1 MLFLKKKRRQG
12 ECRTFAFS
20 VVPPTSLTY
29 ILIIKH
35 GNANAT
41 KSGQFIKWHN
51 TQFLFFKYMFIIG
64 YKQLTL
70 MFIITNKEFTTLGN
84 QIFEFMSGLYPNLAE
99 VDIEVIHTDL
109 TEDNV
114 FGWTTENNDQNEI
127 EIHND
132 LSDED
137 YIITLIHELIHVD
150 QNVRGLRDD
159 EQRENEA
166 YKLEKRLA
174 DNFEKYRNAL
184 MVERMRQLYPERNWE
199 GVTLVKCY

>member
-1 MLFLKKKRRQG
+1 
-12 ECRTFAFS
+12 
-20 VVPPTSLTY
+20 
-29 ILIIKH
+29 
-35 GNANAT
+35 
-41 KSGQFIKWHN
+41 
-51 TQFLFFKYMFIIG
+51 
-64 YKQLTL
+64 

-84 QIFEFMSGLYPNLAE
+84 QIFEFMSGLYPNLTE

-114 FGWTTENNDQNEI
+114 FGWTLENNDQNEI

-132 LSDED
+132 LSEED
-137 YIITLIHELIHVD
+137 YITTLIHELIHVD

-174 DNFEKYRNAL
+174 DNFKKYRNAL
-184 MVERMRQLYPERNWE
+184 MVERMKQIYPERNWE

>member
-1 MLFLKKKRRQG
+1 
-12 ECRTFAFS
+12 
-20 VVPPTSLTY
+20 
-29 ILIIKH
+29 
-35 GNANAT
+35 
-41 KSGQFIKWHN
+41 
-51 TQFLFFKYMFIIG
+51 MFIIG
-64 YKQLTL
+64 YKQLTP

-84 QIFEFMSGLYPNLAE
+84 QIFEFMSGLYPNLTTT
-99 VDIEVIHTDL
+99 DIEVIHTDL

-132 LSDED
+132 LSNED
-137 YIITLIHELIHVD
+137 YIITLIHELNHVD

-174 DNFEKYRNAL
+174 DNFEKYRMAL
-184 MVERMRQLYPERNWE
+184 MVERMKQLYPERNWE